1 MQRAL
6 QHIIS
11 TLQRMRGVVRG
22 KGLVLLAAPD
32 TGVQV
37 LEPPAPVPA
46 NLYTCGSR
54 FELGPLFDMV
64 ASVKAPLVG
73 VVTTDGSVA
82 RGWTLRSMQDARR
95 RFEVTNQA
103 AGRTRRGG
111 SSAARIGR
119 IRDDQDLC
127 FWKRVAEAAAQAWLG
142 HDGLPIVASVIVAGP
157 AGSKSLIRDLLP
169 APLLAVCLPLVTAP
183 DAELSTVWSLSLEH
197 RQKSAAGPCAV
208 LQAKVAHLQATDP
221 DMLVWGTEE
230 IVLAAK
236 SGVLAEALVRC
247 ARVYS
252 APPYNLDVDVGG
264 VWKELET
271 EVYARAGAGAGAGS
285 GSGSGSSEDHRH
297 IDVGILRYRC
307 GSVRDMHA

>member
-1 MQRAL
+1 
-6 QHIIS
+6 
-11 TLQRMRGVVRG
+11 
-22 KGLVLLAAPD
+22 
-32 TGVQV
+32 
-37 LEPPAPVPA
+37 
-46 NLYTCGSR
+46 
-54 FELGPLFDMV
+54 
-64 ASVKAPLVG
+64 
-73 VVTTDGSVA
+73 
-82 RGWTLRSMQDARR
+82 
-95 RFEVTNQA
+95 
-103 AGRTRRGG
+103 
-111 SSAARIGR
+111 
-119 IRDDQDLC
+119 
-127 FWKRVAEAAAQAWLG
+127 
-142 HDGLPIVASVIVAGP
+142 
-157 AGSKSLIRDLLP
+157 
-169 APLLAVCLPLVTAP
+169 
-183 DAELSTVWSLSLEH
+183 
-197 RQKSAAGPCAV
+197 